1 MAGILPPTPA
11 RFCHLPVLPTG
22 PAPRDHQKFNL
33 VTVFLRVKFYER
45 DSALSYT
52 SAVVSLIAPPS
63 QNREEHPIDMKTHKK
78 MRVIF

>member
-45 DSALSYT
+45 DSALS
-52 SAVVSLIAPPS
+52 
-63 QNREEHPIDMKTHKK
+63 
-78 MRVIF
+78 